1 MQYFST
7 LPKAIS
13 VKNGNSSTMTNLLA
27 RSSIIQSLLTN
38 SLVFYNY
45 DIQDGDTP
53 ETVAY
58 KYYGDVYR
66 YWIVLFS
73 NQMLDPQWD
82 WPLNTKAFQDYIVDK
97 YQDFN
102 PYSTIQ
108 SYTQTTT
115 QFDFATQTTTVNTVT
130 IDQNAYNTFVPYSK
144 TVTLP
149 TGPVSITKTVN
160 AISYYD
166 YEMNLNESKRN
177 ISLLNNEYV
186 SQIEGEFSKLMAQ

>member
-7 LPKAIS
+7 LPKLLLT
-13 VKNGNSSTMTNLLA
+13 KDGNSSVMTNLLA
-27 RSSIIQSLLTN
+27 RSSIVQSLLQN
-38 SLVFYNY
+38 SLVFYKY

-73 NQMLDPQWD
+73 NEIIDPQWD
-82 WPLNTKAFQDYIVDK
+82 WPLDSRTFQDYIVDK

-102 PYSTIQ
+102 PYNTIQ
-108 SYTQTTT
+108 GYSETTT
-115 QFDFATQTTTVNTVT
+115 QYDFNTQTTTVNTVS
-130 IDQNAYNTFVPYSK
+130 ISQNTYNNFVPYSK

-149 TGPVSITKTVN
+149 TGNVSVTKTVN

-166 YEMNLNESKRN
+166 YEVSVNESKRN
-177 ISLLNNEYV
+177 ISLLNNQYV
-186 SQIEGEFSKLMAQ
+186 SQIEGEFFKLMAQ

>member
-7 LPKAIS
+7 LPKLLLT
-13 VKNGNSSTMTNLLA
+13 KDGNSSVMTNLLA
-27 RSSIIQSLLTN
+27 RSSIVQSLLQN
-38 SLVFYNY
+38 SLVFYKY

-73 NQMLDPQWD
+73 NQIIDPQWD
-82 WPLNTKAFQDYIVDK
+82 WPLDSRTFQDYIVDK

-102 PYSTIQ
+102 PYNTIQ
-108 SYTQTTT
+108 GYSETTT
-115 QFDFATQTTTVNTVT
+115 QYDFNTQTTTVNTVS
-130 IDQNAYNTFVPYSK
+130 ISQNTYNNFVPYSK

-149 TGPVSITKTVN
+149 TGNVSVTKTVN

-166 YEMNLNESKRN
+166 YEVSVNESKRN
-177 ISLLNNEYV
+177 ISLLNNQYV
-186 SQIEGEFSKLMAQ
+186 SQIEGEFFKLMAQ

>member
-7 LPKAIS
+7 LPKLLLT
-13 VKNGNSSTMTNLLA
+13 KDGNSSVMTNLLA
-27 RSSIIQSLLTN
+27 RSSIVQSLLQN
-38 SLVFYNY
+38 SLVFYKY

-73 NQMLDPQWD
+73 NQIIDPQWD
-82 WPLNTKAFQDYIVDK
+82 WPLDSRTFQDYIVDK

-102 PYSTIQ
+102 PYNTIQ
-108 SYTQTTT
+108 GYSETTT
-115 QFDFATQTTTVNTVT
+115 QYDFNTQTTTVNTVS
-130 IDQNAYNTFVPYSK
+130 ISQNTYNNFVPYSN
-144 TVTLP
+144 TVSLP
-149 TGPVSITKTVN
+149 TGKVSVTKTVN

-166 YEMNLNESKRN
+166 YEVSVNESKRN
-177 ISLLNNEYV
+177 ISLLNNQYV
-186 SQIEGEFSKLMAQ
+186 SQIEGEFFKLMAQ